1 MKKHKVY
8 SGTFF
13 SVFWNE
19 IHIYS
24 FYIYM
29 YHSAKV
35 YLKQQSS
42 QYPDGSKKVIDSQV
56 DLIVMRVMF

>member
-1 MKKHKVY
+1 
-8 SGTFF
+8 
-13 SVFWNE
+13 
-19 IHIYS
+19 
-24 FYIYM
+24 M

-56 DLIVMRVMF
+56 DLIVVRVMF